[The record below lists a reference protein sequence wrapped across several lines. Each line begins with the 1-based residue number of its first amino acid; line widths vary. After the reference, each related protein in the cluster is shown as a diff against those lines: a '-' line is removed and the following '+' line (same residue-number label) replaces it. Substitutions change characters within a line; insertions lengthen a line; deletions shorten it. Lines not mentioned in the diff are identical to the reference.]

1 MITREMTIEE
11 IVQRY
16 PETIP
21 VFKRFGLDCMDCQI
35 AAFEAVEHGAGVHH
49 VDIDDLLARLNAVI
63 RNRAEG

>member
-11 IVQRY
+11 IVQSY

-35 AAFEAVEHGAGVHH
+35 AAIEAVEHGAGVHH
-49 VDIDDLLARLNAVI
+49 VDIDDLLARLNAVA
-63 RNRAEG
+63 RS

>member
-11 IVQRY
+11 IVRRY

-35 AAFEAVEHGAGVHH
+35 AAYEAVEHGAGVHR
-49 VDIDDLLARLNAVI
+49 VDIEALLARLNAVI
-63 RNRAEG
+63 SS